1 MKALISAALD
11 RSSATLLLL
20 LFLLIGGISAY
31 VAIPKESDPDV
42 DIPYMN
48 VSLRLEGISPED
60 AERLMVRPV

>member
-31 VAIPKESDPDV
+31 VAIPKNRIRMLIFPT
-42 DIPYMN
+42 
-48 VSLRLEGISPED
+48 
-60 AERLMVRPV
+60 